1 MIHDHAT
8 ASLKGVIIPQ
18 NLSVSTM
25 ASTVPNALLLASL
38 SDLSTPHF
46 LSPVIIT
53 AASSAQKRLV
63 IALYSPLFT
72 SPNDDVT
79 EPPISHTE
87 RWDDVQRLLT
97 FVYVQATKAAQEMD
111 KVLLEVDVLL
121 KGTNEGIPDFAVET
135 DVVFRVQ
142 GDILAPPLSSLVP
155 QHYVAPD
162 TEAELHHQPLPPSA
176 QNVSYPPM
184 YPVTA
189 LGGTFDH
196 LHAGHKILLSMG
208 AWISSEKLIVGVTGD
223 ELLKNKA
230 YKEVLEDIQTRKDRV
245 RKFLTLFKPGLFYDI
260 VVISDVYGP
269 TGWDPYIQALVVS
282 AETMSGAKA
291 ITSHRA
297 SQSLSA
303 LEIFVIDVISPTSS
317 KLDHEDHELLKQTK
331 MSSTFIREWISKQV
345 AGDD

>member
-8 ASLKGVIIPQ
+8 ALLNGVIIPQ

-46 LSPVIIT
+46 LSPAIIT
-53 AASSAQKRLV
+53 AATSAQKRLV
-63 IALYSPLFT
+63 IALYSALFT
-72 SPNDDVT
+72 SPSGDVT
-79 EPPISHTE
+79 ESSVSHTE
-87 RWDDVQRLLT
+87 RWDAIQRLLT
-97 FVYVQATKAAQEMD
+97 FVYVQATKVAQEMD

-121 KGTNEGIPDFAVET
+121 KGANDGIPELAAET
-135 DVVFRVQ
+135 DAVFRVR
-142 GDILAPPLSSLVP
+142 GDSLAPPLSSLVP
-155 QHYVAPD
+155 QYYVAPD
-162 TEAELHHQPLPPSA
+162 TEAELHHQPLPPPA
-176 QNVSYPPM
+176 QNVSYPPI

-230 YKEVLEDIQTRKDRV
+230 YKDALEDIHTRKERV
-245 RKFLTLFKPGLFYDI
+245 RKFLTLFQPGLFYDI

-269 TGWDPYIQALVVS
+269 TGWDPNIQALVVS

-297 SQSLSA
+297 SQSLPA

-331 MSSTFIREWISKQV
+331 MSSTFIREWISKQMV
-345 AGDD
+345 GDN

>member
-1 MIHDHAT
+1 
-8 ASLKGVIIPQ
+8 
-18 NLSVSTM
+18 M

-46 LSPVIIT
+46 LSPAIIT
-53 AASSAQKRLV
+53 AATSAQKRLV
-63 IALYSPLFT
+63 IALYSALFT
-72 SPNDDVT
+72 SPSGDVT
-79 EPPISHTE
+79 ESSVSHTE
-87 RWDDVQRLLT
+87 RWDAIQRLLT
-97 FVYVQATKAAQEMD
+97 FVYVQATKVAQEMD

-121 KGTNEGIPDFAVET
+121 KGANDGIPELAAET
-135 DVVFRVQ
+135 DAVFRVRGGMHVIPSAWRPVCLPGEQ
-142 GDILAPPLSSLVP
+142 IHLHRRCHLLYPSIMSLQTPRLSSIISRCHP
-155 QHYVAPD
+155 QRKMCPIHPY
-162 TEAELHHQPLPPSA
+162 TLSQ
-176 QNVSYPPM
+176 
-184 YPVTA
+184 A

-230 YKEVLEDIQTRKDRV
+230 YKDALEDIHTRKERV
-245 RKFLTLFKPGLFYDI
+245 RKFLTLFQPGLFYDI

-269 TGWDPYIQALVVS
+269 TGWDPNIQALVVS

-297 SQSLSA
+297 SQSLPA

-331 MSSTFIREWISKQV
+331 MSSTFIREWISKQMV
-345 AGDD
+345 GDN